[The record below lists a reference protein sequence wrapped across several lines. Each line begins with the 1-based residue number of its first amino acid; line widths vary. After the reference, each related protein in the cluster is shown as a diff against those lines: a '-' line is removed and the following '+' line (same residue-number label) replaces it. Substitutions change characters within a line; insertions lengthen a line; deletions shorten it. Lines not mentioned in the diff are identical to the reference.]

1 MAALNGLAI
10 APGKARPQPSIRSP
24 RPTREAMDWDD
35 VRVFLA
41 IAREGSMRAAGRALG
56 LSQPTIARRLAAFE
70 AGFTGQPLFD
80 RLPDGLHLNAAGD
93 ELLGAAEDAE
103 RAMLM
108 FERRRAAASPVLSG
122 TVRLSAGECAAG
134 FLARCLSEITT
145 TRLPSG
151 ITLELLQP
159 LPLADLTRREAD
171 VALRHQ
177 PPESGDYYVSKL
189 GTFAVALYRR
199 RGADT
204 DAWVAYTEEQ
214 SQGQT
219 HEPARWVQRQVDE
232 TGMPV
237 ALRASSMLMHVE
249 AIRDGTG
256 QGVLPCYIGDGHP
269 LLERLTPP
277 ISELAAT
284 YWMIVHRDIRRSACV
299 RAVID
304 WTKALFAEQR
314 DLIAGVL

>member
-1 MAALNGLAI
+1 
-10 APGKARPQPSIRSP
+10 
-24 RPTREAMDWDD
+24 MDWDN

-103 RAMLM
+103 RAMLT

-314 DLIAGVL
+314 DMIAGVV